1 MSPPHAIRNN
11 AMAILACLL
20 WSSSFVTVKHALEY
34 QEPLTLAGLRFI
46 LAGLLQLPFCGSLWA
61 PFRMLRKEFSTV
73 FLVSIFH
80 TIYLYGTF
88 FIGMQWVRGAEA
100 AIIIGGGPLA
110 SALMA
115 HLFMHDDKMKR
126 RTMVSIAFGMM
137 GILFISLASKPWNPV
152 GLKEFFGLMLL
163 LSGAFVSAIGNIV
176 VAKRKGGLNP
186 IVLNSAQ
193 MLLGGPVLL
202 LIALPFEGLPNL
214 ALPPVFYGQLLW
226 LAIISAA
233 AFAIWFHLLSKIKVS
248 KLNLWK
254 FLIPLSGAALSWI
267 ILPDE
272 SPTLPSLVGMAL
284 IVIGIIVGQRTRKVK
299 PPKGAFDRSTTR

>member
-1 MSPPHAIRNN
+1 
-11 AMAILACLL
+11 MAILACLL

-34 QEPLTLAGLRFI
+34 QSPLILAGMRFLLAGLI
-46 LAGLLQLPFCGSLWA
+46 QIPLCGNLLA
-61 PFRMLRKEFSTV
+61 PFQMIRKEFSTV
-73 FLVSIFH
+73 ILVSLFH

-100 AIIIGGGPLA
+100 AIIIGAGPLA

-115 HLFMHDDKMKR
+115 HWFMHDDKLQR
-126 RTMVSIAFGMM
+126 RTLVSIAFGMT

-152 GLKEFFGLMLL
+152 GLREFFGLMLL
-163 LSGAFVSAIGNIV
+163 LSGSFISAIGNIV
-176 VAKRKGGLNP
+176 VAKRKGGMNP

-193 MLLGGPVLL
+193 MLIGGPVLL
-202 LIALPFEGLPNL
+202 LIALPFEGLPVL
-214 ALPPVFYGQLLW
+214 TLPSAFYGQLLW
-226 LAIISAA
+226 LATISAA

-254 FLIPLSGAALSWI
+254 FLIPLSGATLSWI

-284 IVIGIIVGQRTRKVK
+284 IVCGIIVGQWRTHHL
-299 PPKGAFDRSTTR
+299 

>member
-1 MSPPHAIRNN
+1 MTSSNTIRYN

-34 QEPLTLAGLRFI
+34 QTPLTLAGMRFV
-46 LAGLLQLPFCGSLWA
+46 LAGLIQIPLCGSLLA
-61 PFRMLRKEFSTV
+61 PFRMIRKDFTTVLR
-73 FLVSIFH
+73 VSLFH

-100 AIIIGGGPLA
+100 AIMIGAGPLA

-115 HLFMHDDKMKR
+115 HWFMHDDKLQR
-126 RTMVSIAFGMM
+126 RTLASIAFGMA
-137 GILFISLASKPWNPV
+137 GILLISLASKPWSPV

-163 LSGAFVSAIGNIV
+163 LSGSFVSAIGNIV

-186 IVLNSAQ
+186 VALNSAQ
-193 MLLGGPVLL
+193 MLIGGPVLL

-226 LAIISAA
+226 LAIVSAA
-233 AFAIWFHLLSKIKVS
+233 AFAIWFHLLSKVKVS

-254 FLIPLSGAALSWI
+254 FVIPLSGAALSWI
-267 ILPDE
+267 ILPSE
-272 SPTLPSLVGMAL
+272 SPTLPSLFGMAL
-284 IVIGIIVGQRTRKVK
+284 IIAGIFIGQRESQRLDC
-299 PPKGAFDRSTTR
+299 PR

>member
-1 MSPPHAIRNN
+1 MTPSKTIQYN
-11 AMAILACLL
+11 ALAILACLL
-20 WSSSFVTVKHALEY
+20 WSSAFVTVKHALDY
-34 QEPLTLAGLRFI
+34 QTPLNLAGMRFVLAGLI
-46 LAGLLQLPFCGSLWA
+46 QLPLCGGLLA
-61 PFRMLRKEFSTV
+61 PFRMIRKEFTTV
-73 FLVSIFH
+73 LLVSLFH
-80 TIYLYGTF
+80 TVYLYGTF

-100 AIIIGGGPLA
+100 AIMIGVGPLA

-115 HLFMHDDKMKR
+115 HWLMHNDKMQR
-126 RTMVSIAFGMM
+126 RTLAGIAFGMG

-163 LSGAFVSAIGNIV
+163 LSGSFVSAIGNIV

-186 IVLNSAQ
+186 IALNSAQ
-193 MLLGGPVLL
+193 MLIGGPVLL
-202 LIALPFEGLPNL
+202 LTALPFEGFPSL

-254 FLIPLSGAALSWI
+254 FIIPLSGAALSWI
-267 ILPDE
+267 FLPNE
-272 SPTLPSLVGMAL
+272 SPTLPALAGMAL
-284 IVIGIIVGQRTRKVK
+284 IVAGIVIGQRETRN
-299 PPKGAFDRSTTR
+299 S